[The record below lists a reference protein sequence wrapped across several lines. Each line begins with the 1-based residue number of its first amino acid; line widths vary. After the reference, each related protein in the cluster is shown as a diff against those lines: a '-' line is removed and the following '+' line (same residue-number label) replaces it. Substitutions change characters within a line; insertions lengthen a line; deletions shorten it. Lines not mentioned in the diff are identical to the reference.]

1 MREVIAIICAD
12 LHLQARPP
20 VARAAEPDWWAAMA
34 RPLAELSA
42 LQQRHGC
49 PVLVA
54 GDIFDRWNAPPE
66 VTNFALDHLPAAC
79 YAVPGQH
86 DLPHHAYADIRR
98 SAYWTLAATGKIT
111 NIEPGSLLA
120 VAPGLVV
127 GGFGWG
133 TPLRP
138 LSRGEGLDVVTV
150 ALIHRYVWRR
160 GCGYVGAPDS
170 AKVAAYV
177 GDLAGWD
184 VAAFGDNHKGFHVDR
199 VRGVPGCEL
208 VVLNCG
214 GFMRRKIDEREYQPH
229 IGLLYSDGSVLR
241 HPLDCTADVFSGPTA
256 TATAT
261 AGTPDTAEFLA
272 GLRALGHEGL
282 DYRAAVLR
290 HMEANC
296 TPPAIREIVLHAME
310 RTR

>member
-1 MREVIAIICAD
+1 
-12 LHLQARPP
+12 
-20 VARAAEPDWWAAMA
+20 MA
-34 RPLAELSA
+34 RPLRELSA
-42 LQQRHGC
+42 LQVRYGC

-66 VTNFALDHLPAAC
+66 VINFALDHLPAEC

-86 DLPHHAYADIRR
+86 DLPHHAYDDIRR
-98 SAYWTLAATGKIT
+98 SAYWTLATTGKIT
-111 NIEPGSLLA
+111 NVEPGSLLH

-133 TPLRP
+133 EPLRP
-138 LSRGEGLDVVTV
+138 LSREEGLAVVTV
-150 ALIHRYVWRR
+150 ALIHRYVLLR

-184 VAAFGDNHKGFHVDR
+184 AAVFGDNHKGFLLD
-199 VRGVPGCEL
+199 GVKEVP

-214 GFMRRKIDEREYQPH
+214 GFMRRKIDERDYQPH
-229 IGLLYSDGSVLR
+229 IGLLYSEGTVQR
-241 HPLDCTADVFSGPTA
+241 HALDCTADIFSHPTA
-256 TATAT
+256 APTDTPT
-261 AGTPDTAEFLA
+261 DTPDTTEFLA
-272 GLRALGHEGL
+272 GLRALGDESL

-290 HMEANC
+290 YMEANG
-296 TPPAIREIVLHAME
+296 TPPATREIVLNAMD
-310 RTR
+310 